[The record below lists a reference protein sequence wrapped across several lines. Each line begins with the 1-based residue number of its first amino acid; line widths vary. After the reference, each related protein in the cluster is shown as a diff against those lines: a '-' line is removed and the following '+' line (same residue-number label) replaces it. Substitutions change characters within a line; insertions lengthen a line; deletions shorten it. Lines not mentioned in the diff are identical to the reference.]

1 MALAVTHVILTI
13 VLLDIFRHYVFG
25 KRNFPRYLL
34 VIGGIAGLLPDL
46 DVIFTWFY
54 HLFTNSSLNLHGT
67 FTHSLLFP
75 LAFVVIALV
84 LQYKKNLK
92 YARIFYVIA
101 VGWTLH
107 AFLDC
112 LFLDYR
118 LKNFF
123 WPLNLK
129 NFCPNWGI
137 NQYSIH
143 IDAII
148 LVLWLVHEEIHN
160 KIKDYI

>member
-13 VLLDIFRHYVFG
+13 VLLDLFRHYVFG
-25 KRNFPRYLL
+25 KHKFPRYLL
-34 VIGGIAGLLPDL
+34 VVGGIAGLLPDL
-46 DVIFTWFY
+46 DIILAWFY

-67 FTHSLLFP
+67 FTHSLVFSIIFLS
-75 LAFVVIALV
+75 LAIILH
-84 LQYKKNLK
+84 YKKNLK
-92 YARIFYVIA
+92 WAKIFYVISA
-101 VGWTLH
+101 GWVFHL
-107 AFLDC
+107 FFDC
-112 LFLDYR
+112 LFLDYG

-123 WPLNLK
+123 WPLQLK
-129 NFCPNWGI
+129 TFCPSWGI
-137 NQYSIH
+137 NQYAIH